1 MQGMRSTGRDG
12 GPVSVLE
19 RGVRVLSAFDAEHTE
34 LGVSEL
40 ARRCG
45 LAKSTVHRM
54 VGELVRLGLLEPAG
68 PGLRLGM
75 RLFELGQL
83 VPRQRTL
90 REAALPYLEDLREAT
105 HSAVHLAVLDGIEVV
120 YIEIL
125 RGRERQPLPSRVGGR
140 MPAHATGVGKAI
152 LAFSPAAV
160 VKARIDAGLTRCSPY
175 TIVLPGLLAR
185 ELHTIAATG
194 VSYDR
199 EESAVGVVCAA
210 APVFGP
216 DGRIQAALSVTGR
229 AERLDV
235 ERMAPA
241 VRTAALALSRS
252 LGAPPAPRRPA
263 GGPGRRSALANT
275 AHPAGSPA
283 PP

>member
-1 MQGMRSTGRDG
+1 MQGMRSAERDNR
-12 GPVSVLE
+12 PQRRDPPAAPPDAPTSVVERAVS
-19 RGVRVLSAFDAEHTE
+19 VLSAFDLEHTE

-40 ARRCG
+40 GRRAG
-45 LAKSTVHRM
+45 LPKSTVHRT
-54 VGELVRLGLLEPAG
+54 VGELVRLRLLEQDG
-68 PGLRLGM
+68 PRLRLGM

-90 REAALPYLEDLREAT
+90 KEAALPFLEDLRTAT
-105 HSAVHLAVLDGIEVV
+105 HSTVHLAVLDGVEVV
-120 YIEIL
+120 YVEIL
-125 RGRERQPLPSRVGGR
+125 RGTEPPPLPSRVGGR

-152 LAFSPAAV
+152 LAFSPPEV
-160 VKARIDAGLTRCSPY
+160 VKARMDAGLSRRSPY
-175 TIVLPGLLAR
+175 TLVLPGPLTR
-185 ELHTIAATG
+185 ELQTIHEAG

-216 DGRIQAALSVTGR
+216 DGKVVAGLSVTGR

-252 LGAPPAPRRPA
+252 LAGEPSGAGRGTRR
-263 GGPGRRSALANT
+263 
-275 AHPAGSPA
+275 
-283 PP
+283 